1 MLTCVVNING
11 DYLCTKFNWY
21 LVIYTYV
28 ERLLYP
34 SMLFF
39 LQPCSVPKLPKTDLT
54 QLCKLFDTILMT
66 DSTVSSC
73 STDDTLTDS
82 VLTLPPDVWRVIN
95 GVITNPH
102 TICSRDCLQRYI

>member
-1 MLTCVVNING
+1 
-11 DYLCTKFNWY
+11 
-21 LVIYTYV
+21 
-28 ERLLYP
+28 
-34 SMLFF
+34 
-39 LQPCSVPKLPKTDLT
+39 
-54 QLCKLFDTILMT
+54 MT